1 MTVSSTTTQVSYT
14 GDASTTNFSVTFP
27 FLGTGSSAEL
37 TVVERTIATGAE
49 VTKSYTTDYTV
60 TGGEGS
66 TGTVIAVSA
75 PAATVEWHIRR
86 NTTTTQLTD
95 YQTNDPFPADTHE
108 LALDRLAMSG
118 QERDGDIAQAFK
130 YADTYT
136 GGGSTTVPDPTANA
150 YLKWNAAGNALENS
164 TSSAAQYLG
173 GDGTV
178 SLPFYSFSA
187 DPDTGIYR
195 IGTNNLGI
203 AANGT
208 KIVDIDTSGLN
219 GTIGATT
226 AAAGTF
232 TTLTGTTIDGTIGS
246 VTPAAGTFTTMTGTD
261 LTLSGNLT
269 VNGTT
274 TTVSTTN
281 TVLSD
286 NLIELNNGAASN
298 ANDSGIVI
306 ERGSTGDN
314 VFIGW
319 DESAD
324 QVAFGTTTSTG
335 SATGNITYSVADV
348 NMGTLNATGGVISGT
363 WTNSATF
370 TNMKLATGATVTG
383 IADED
388 DMSSDS
394 ATLIATQQSIKAY
407 VDTAIQAPGI
417 QMTWE
422 TATTDTD
429 QGAGKVWANNATLS
443 SATVLYFDDV
453 ENNSVSINSFIDS
466 LDDPT
471 ATDSAIIYIQEAGAS
486 PAGVVFKVSGAVTSA
501 STYSKVAVT
510 HVATYGTLSDG
521 DTIGVTFAFSG
532 NNGAGDLLAANN
544 LSDVADAATALNNL
558 GGADIGLVIALGG

>member
-1 MTVSSTTTQVSYT
+1 MTLSSTTTEVSYT
-14 GDASTTNFSVTFP
+14 GDGATVAFPVTFA
-27 FLGTGSSAEL
+27 FFGTATTAEL
-37 TVVERTIATGAE
+37 EVIERTIATGAE
-49 VTKSYTTDYTV
+49 ATKVNGTDYNV
-60 TGGEGS
+60 SGGDNA
-66 TGTVIAVSA
+66 TGTVTATSA
-75 PAATVEWHIRR
+75 PANTVQWVIRR
-86 NTTTTQLTD
+86 NTTQTQGID
-95 YQTNDPFPADTHE
+95 YVENDPFPSETLEDG
-108 LALDRLAMSG
+108 LDRLTMINQE
-118 QERDGDIAQAFK
+118 QERDLGDAFK
-130 YADTYT
+130 YPATYS
-136 GGGSTTVPDPTANA
+136 GGGSTEVPEPTANA

-363 WTNSATF
+363 WTNSSTF

-453 ENNSVSINSFIDS
+453 ENNSVSINDFIDS